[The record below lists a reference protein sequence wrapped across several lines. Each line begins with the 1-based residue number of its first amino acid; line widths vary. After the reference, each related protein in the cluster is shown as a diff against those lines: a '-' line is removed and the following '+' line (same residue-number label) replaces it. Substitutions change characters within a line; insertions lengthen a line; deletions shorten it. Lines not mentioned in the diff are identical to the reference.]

1 MNSFQ
6 GHFLVAAPRQRD
18 PNFVKA
24 VVLVVE
30 HNPRGAFGVIVND
43 ARATGGRFRL
53 ENFGQRFSEKFR
65 ACYGGPVAGPLMAV
79 HRKASLGE
87 RQVLPGVFFS
97 AKRKTVLKLMWQIG
111 RPCRVF
117 MGYAG
122 WGAGQLDF
130 EIQHGTWRVV
140 PAAPRQIFAED
151 DRLWEQLSWQASGR
165 QLQSLF
171 HIHHSHIPAYPGL
184 N

>member
-1 MNSFQ
+1 MNTYQ

-18 PNFVKA
+18 PNFLKA

-30 HNPRGAFGVIVND
+30 HGPRGAFGVIVND

-53 ENFGQRFSEKFR
+53 QRFGQRFCEKFR

-79 HRKASLGE
+79 HRKAALGE

-97 AKRKTVLKLMWQIG
+97 AKRKTVLKLLWQTE

-117 MGYAG
+117 LGYAG
-122 WGAGQLDF
+122 WGAGQLDL
-130 EIQHGTWRVV
+130 EVERGMWRVI
-140 PAAPRQIFAED
+140 PATSKQIFAED

-165 QLQSLF
+165 RLRSLF
-171 HIHHSHIPAYPGL
+171 HIRHIHIPAYPEL